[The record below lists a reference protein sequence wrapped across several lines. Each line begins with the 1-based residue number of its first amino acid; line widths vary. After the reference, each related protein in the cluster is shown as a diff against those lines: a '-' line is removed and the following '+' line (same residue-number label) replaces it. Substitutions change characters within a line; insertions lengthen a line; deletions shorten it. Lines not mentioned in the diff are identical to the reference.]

1 MLFGENDSGGRRQ
14 RMKPQRPCKYLAGPP
29 TEASTGEDV
38 QAVARPE
45 VPRENDRRDRAV
57 LESAPAGRSYCV
69 WMRRAKSRRW
79 TGWPGPWIATDIG
92 VNAYV
97 SKRGGRLRFG
107 WPSIA
112 FNPLRCVL
120 PLAFRVFPPYR
131 EHAGINK
138 NNRKLIDSPL
148 DEQFHRE
155 FCEPTESSQSIA
167 LLSPAAVDPA

>member
-1 MLFGENDSGGRRQ
+1 MGATRRERIEAAVGGRVLGNWRSWW
-14 RMKPQRPCKYLAGPP
+14 RTPDGFPRVADS
-29 TEASTGEDV
+29 ASAT
-38 QAVARPE
+38 
-45 VPRENDRRDRAV
+45 
-57 LESAPAGRSYCV
+57 SAAGRVHGSL
-69 WMRRAKSRRW
+69 
-79 TGWPGPWIATDIG
+79 PIFG

-97 SKRGGRLRFG
+97 SKRGGG
-107 WPSIA
+107 WGLAGPSIA
-112 FNPLRCVL
+112 FNPSRCVL
-120 PLAFRVFPPYR
+120 PLAFSVFPPYR